1 MTVAT
6 AVIARG
12 SNKNRVWV
20 KYKLIDKQA
29 NEMRIGDVIFTRREK
44 VPFVVESWD
53 DTKVHVRSLCEAG
66 YFQSFYPAV
75 FSLMLVEV

>member
-1 MTVAT
+1 MTIAT
-6 AVIARG
+6 AVVARG
-12 SNKNRVWV
+12 TNQNRVWV
-20 KYKLIDKQA
+20 RLKLLDNQA
-29 NEMRIGDVIFTRREK
+29 KELHIGDVIFTRREK

-66 YFQSFYPAV
+66 YFQSFYPAM